1 MSSNGMR
8 PDIIFRIGGEGGEGV
23 ISCGE
28 ILTLACARMGLEIYT
43 FRSYPAEIKGGPAMF
58 QVRTSKE
65 ILLSQG
71 SEIDVLVC
79 FNQEAYDRHAKDVRK
94 DGRGVIIYD
103 ASSTKPEEGL
113 NAILYSIPVSE
124 MAKMEL
130 RNYLT
135 KNIIFLGIL
144 SKLFGVDFSILE
156 NIIHQKFGKKG
167 EAILNLNF
175 QALKA
180 GFQAI
185 EKNFTKKDDFYFEAQ
200 KNENRLVLS
209 GNQALALGAV
219 QAGMR
224 FYAGYPITPATDI
237 MELLAREL
245 PRFGGTVVQAEDEI
259 AAIGMVLGAAF
270 TGVKAM
276 TASSG
281 PGIDLMTEFLGLAS
295 MAEVPCV
302 IVDCQRAGPST
313 GMPTKTEQSDL
324 RHALSAGH
332 GDAPRIVMALTS
344 VEDAFYGII
353 RAFNYAVRCQMP
365 VIVLT
370 DQYLAQRTATIR
382 KPDMMR
388 VATEEVLRPSDA
400 DLEHY
405 KRFRDTP
412 SGVSPIT
419 FPGTKGGAYS
429 ATGIEHDED
438 CELSYEPANHRKMT
452 EKRWRK
458 LNLVLQGP
466 DLFRRYGPLD
476 AEIGIVGWG
485 SSEGVIREAVVQA
498 NAKGY
503 HVAAF
508 HPKILHPMPN
518 ELGDFIRSVKT
529 VIVPELN
536 FTGHFAKEIRAR
548 YLVDVVQ
555 LNKVAGLPFTP
566 NEILE
571 KIEEVQESCLKHP
584 HKV

>member
-1 MSSNGMR
+1 MKT
-8 PDIIFRIGGEGGEGV
+8 DIVFRIGGEGGEGV

-28 ILTLACARMGLEIYT
+28 ILTLACGRMGLEIYT

-71 SEIDVLVC
+71 SEIDVLIC
-79 FNQEAYDRHAKDVRK
+79 FNQEAYDRHAKDLRK

-103 ASSTKPEEGL
+103 SSSMQPEPGIQ
-113 NAILYSIPVSE
+113 AILYAVPVSE
-124 MAKMEL
+124 MAKLEL

-135 KNIIFLGIL
+135 KNIIFLGLL
-144 SKLFGVDFSILE
+144 SKLFGLDFSVLE
-156 NIIHQKFGKKG
+156 KIIAQKFGKKG

-180 GFQAI
+180 GYQYI
-185 EKNFTKKDDFYFEAQ
+185 EKNLTKKDDCYLESQ
-200 KNENRLVLS
+200 KGDHRLVLS

-245 PRFGGTVVQAEDEI
+245 PRFDGTVVQAEDEI
-259 AAIGMVLGAAF
+259 AAIGMVLGAAYS
-270 TGVKAM
+270 GVKAM

-324 RHALSAGH
+324 RHAISAGH
-332 GDAPRIVMALTS
+332 GDVPRIVMALTS
-344 VEDAFYGII
+344 VEDAFYGMI

-365 VIVLT
+365 VIVLS
-370 DQYLAQRTATIR
+370 DQYLAQRTATVR
-382 KPDMMR
+382 KPDVFK
-388 VATEEVLRPSDA
+388 VAVEELQKPTA
-400 DLEHY
+400 AELEHY
-405 KRFRDTP
+405 KRFLVTET
-412 SGVSPIT
+412 GVSPMT
-419 FPGTKGGAYS
+419 LPGTKGGAYS
-429 ATGIEHDED
+429 ATGIEHTED
-438 CELSYEPANHRKMT
+438 CELSYEPEVHRRMT

-476 AEIGIVGWG
+476 ADIGIVGWG
-485 SSEGVIREAVVQA
+485 SSEGVIREAVQAA

-503 HVAAF
+503 RVAAF
-508 HPKILHPMPN
+508 HPKVLHPMPH

-536 FTGHFAKEIRAR
+536 YTGHFAKEIRAR
-548 YLVDVVQ
+548 YLTEVIQ

-566 NEILE
+566 NEILA
-571 KIEEVQESCLKHP
+571 KIEEVSETCLKKQTH

>member
-1 MSSNGMR
+1 VKT
-8 PDIIFRIGGEGGEGV
+8 DVVFRIGGEGGEGV

-58 QVRTSKE
+58 QVRASNE
-65 ILLSQG
+65 FLLSQG
-71 SEIDVLVC
+71 SDIDVLIC

-94 DGRGVIIYD
+94 DGRGIIIYD
-103 ASSTKPEEGL
+103 SSSTKPEEGTH
-113 NAILYSIPVSE
+113 AILYGVPVSE
-124 MAKMEL
+124 MAKLEL

-144 SKLFGVDFSILE
+144 SKLFGVDFGIFE
-156 NIIHQKFGKKG
+156 KIISQRFGKKG
-167 EAILNLNF
+167 EAILNLNY

-180 GFQAI
+180 GYQHV
-185 EKNFTKKDDFYFEAQ
+185 EKHLTKKDEFVLEPQ
-200 KNENRLVLS
+200 KSENRLVLS

-245 PRFGGTVVQAEDEI
+245 PRFGGSVIQAEDEI
-259 AAIGMVLGAAF
+259 AAVGMVLGAAF
-270 TGVKAM
+270 SGVKAM

-324 RHALSAGH
+324 RHAISAGH
-332 GDAPRIVMALTS
+332 GDVPRIVMALTS
-344 VEDAFYGII
+344 VEDAFYGMI

-370 DQYLAQRTATIR
+370 DQYLAQRNATVRRPDLLKVAVEEIQ
-382 KPDMMR
+382 KP
-388 VATEEVLRPSDA
+388 VGAE
-400 DLEHY
+400 LEQY
-405 KRFRDTP
+405 KRFRMTE
-412 SGVSPIT
+412 SGVSPMAVPGMRAGA
-419 FPGTKGGAYS
+419 FP
-429 ATGIEHDED
+429 ATGIEHDEAG
-438 CELSYEPANHRKMT
+438 ELSYEPDNHQRMT
-452 EKRWRK
+452 TKRWRK
-458 LNLVLQGP
+458 MNLVLQGP
-466 DLFRRYGPLD
+466 DLFRRHGPLD
-476 AEIGIVGWG
+476 ADIGIVGWG
-485 SSEGVIREAVVQA
+485 SSEGVIREAVAQA

-503 HVAAF
+503 RVAAF
-508 HPKILHPMPN
+508 HPKVLHPMPL

-536 FTGHFAKEIRAR
+536 YTGQFAKEIRAR
-548 YLVDVVQ
+548 YLTDVIQ
-555 LNKVAGLPFTP
+555 LNKVTGLPFTP
-566 NEILE
+566 HEILQ
-571 KIEEVQESCLKHP
+571 KVEEVSETCLRQT

>member
-1 MSSNGMR
+1 MR
-8 PDIIFRIGGEGGEGV
+8 TDVIFRIGGEGGEGV

-58 QVRTSKE
+58 QVRASRE

-71 SEIDVLVC
+71 SEVDVLVC
-79 FNQEAYDRHAKDVRK
+79 FNQEAYDRHAKDLRK
-94 DGRGVIIYD
+94 DGHGVLVYD
-103 ASSTKPEEGL
+103 TSSTKPDEGL
-113 NAILYSIPVSE
+113 HAILYGVPVSE
-124 MAKMEL
+124 MAKLEL

-144 SKLFGVDFSILE
+144 SKLLGVDFSILE
-156 NIIHQKFGKKG
+156 KIISQKFGKKG

-175 QALKA
+175 QALKQ
-180 GFQAI
+180 GYQYV
-185 EKNFTKKDDFYFEAQ
+185 EKNLVKKDECVVEPQ
-200 KNENRLVLS
+200 KAENRLVLS
-209 GNQALALGAV
+209 GNQALALGAI

-237 MELLAREL
+237 MELLAREM

-259 AAIGMVLGAAF
+259 AAIGMVLGASFA
-270 TGVKAM
+270 GVKAM

-302 IVDCQRAGPST
+302 IVNCQRAGPST

-324 RHALSAGH
+324 RHAICAGH
-332 GDAPRIVMALTS
+332 GDVPRIVMALTS

-365 VIVLT
+365 VIVLS
-370 DQYLAQRTATIR
+370 DQYLAQRTATVQRPDPLKVASEEIR
-382 KPDMMR
+382 KPTD
-388 VATEEVLRPSDA
+388 VE
-400 DLEHY
+400 LEHY
-405 KRFRDTP
+405 KRFLDTA
-412 SGVSPIT
+412 SGVSPMT
-419 FPGTKGGAYS
+419 VPGTKGGAYS
-429 ATGIEHDED
+429 ATGIEHTED
-438 CELSYEPANHRKMT
+438 CELSYEPDVHRRMT
-452 EKRWRK
+452 EKRWKK

-466 DLFRRYGPLD
+466 DLFRRYGPLEAD
-476 AEIGIVGWG
+476 IGIVGWG
-485 SSEGVIREAVVQA
+485 SSEGVIREAVAQA
-498 NAKGY
+498 NSKGY
-503 HVAAF
+503 RVAAF
-508 HPKILHPMPN
+508 HPKVLHPMPN
-518 ELGDFIRSVKT
+518 ELGDFIHSVKT

-536 FTGHFAKEIRAR
+536 YTGQFAKEIRAR
-548 YLVDVVQ
+548 YLTDVIQ

-566 NEILE
+566 NEILA
-571 KIEEVQESCLKHP
+571 KIEEVSETCLKKQTH

>member
-1 MSSNGMR
+1 MR
-8 PDIIFRIGGEGGEGV
+8 TDVTFRVGGEGGEGV

-71 SEIDVLVC
+71 SELDVLVC
-79 FNQEAYDRHAKDVRK
+79 FNQEAYDRHAKDLRK
-94 DGRGVIIYD
+94 DGKGVLIYD
-103 ASSTKPEEGL
+103 ASSAKPEDGF
-113 NAILYSIPVSE
+113 NAILYGIPVSE
-124 MAKMEL
+124 MAKLEL

-144 SKLFGVDFSILE
+144 SKLFGVDFSSLE
-156 NIIHQKFGKKG
+156 TIIREKFGKKG

-180 GFQAI
+180 GYQAV
-185 EKNFTKKDDFYFEAQ
+185 EKAFPKKDEFVIEAQ

-209 GNQALALGAV
+209 GNQALALGAI

-245 PRFGGTVVQAEDEI
+245 PRFNGTVVQAEDEI
-259 AAIGMVLGAAF
+259 AAIGMVLGASFA
-270 TGVKAM
+270 GVKAM

-324 RHALSAGH
+324 RHVLAAGH

-344 VEDAFYGII
+344 VEDAFYGMM

-370 DQYLAQRTATIR
+370 DQYLAQRTATVR
-382 KPDMMR
+382 KPD
-388 VATEEVLRPSDA
+388 VCKVSVEEVLRPTDVE
-400 DLEHY
+400 LEHY
-405 KRFRDTP
+405 KRFKMTE
-412 SGVSPIT
+412 SGVSALT
-419 FPGTKGGAYS
+419 KPGTKGGGFS

-438 CELSYEPANHRKMT
+438 CELSYEPDNHRRMT
-452 EKRWRK
+452 EKRWKK
-458 LNLVLQGP
+458 LNLLLQGP
-466 DLFRRYGPLD
+466 DLFRRHGPLD
-476 AEIGIVGWG
+476 ADIGIIGWG
-485 SSEGVIREAVVQA
+485 SSEGVIREAVQAA

-503 HVAAF
+503 RVAAF
-508 HPKILHPMPN
+508 HPKLLHPMPH
-518 ELGDFIRSVKT
+518 ELGDFVRSVKV

-536 FTGHFAKEIRAR
+536 FTGQFAKEIRAR
-548 YLVDVVQ
+548 YLIDVIQ

-566 NEILE
+566 HEILH
-571 KIEEVQESCLKHP
+571 KIEEVQETCLKHP

>member
-1 MSSNGMR
+1 MR
-8 PDIIFRIGGEGGEGV
+8 SDVTFRIGGEGGEGV

-71 SEIDVLVC
+71 SELDVLVC
-79 FNQEAYDRHAKDVRK
+79 FNQEAYDRHAKDLRK
-94 DGRGVIIYD
+94 DGKGVLIYD
-103 ASSTKPEEGL
+103 ASSAKPDENL
-113 NAILYSIPVSE
+113 HVIPYAVPVSE
-124 MAKMEL
+124 MAKLEL

-156 NIIHQKFGKKG
+156 TIIREKFGKKG

-180 GFQAI
+180 GYQTV
-185 EKNFTKKDDFYFEAQ
+185 EKTLPKKDEFYVEAQ
-200 KNENRLVLS
+200 TNENRLVLS
-209 GNQALALGAV
+209 GNQALALGAI

-245 PRFGGTVVQAEDEI
+245 PRFKGTVIQAEDEI

-270 TGVKAM
+270 SGVKAM

-324 RHALSAGH
+324 RHILYAGH
-332 GDAPRIVMALTS
+332 GDVPRIVVALSS
-344 VEDAFYGII
+344 VEDAFYGTI
-353 RAFNYAVRCQMP
+353 RAFNYAARCQMP
-365 VIVLT
+365 VFLLS
-370 DQYLAQRTATIR
+370 DQYLAQRTATVR
-382 KPDMMR
+382 KPDVNK
-388 VATEEVLRPSDA
+388 VAVEDVLRPSDGE
-400 DLEHY
+400 LEHY
-405 KRFRDTP
+405 KRFRMTE
-412 SGVSPIT
+412 SGVSPLAK
-419 FPGTKGGAYS
+419 PGTKGGAFS
-429 ATGIEHDED
+429 ATGIEHTED
-438 CELSYEPANHRKMT
+438 CELSYEPDIHRRMT
-452 EKRWRK
+452 EKRWKK
-458 LNLVLQGP
+458 LNLLLQGS
-466 DLFRRYGPLD
+466 DLFRRHGPLD
-476 AEIGIVGWG
+476 ADIGIVGWG
-485 SSEGVIREAVVQA
+485 SSEGVIREAIGAA

-503 HVAAF
+503 RVAAF
-508 HPKILHPMPN
+508 HPRLIHPMPP
-518 ELGDFIRSVKT
+518 ELGDFVHSVKV

-536 FTGHFAKEIRAR
+536 YTGHFAKEIRAR

-555 LNKVAGLPFTP
+555 LNKVTGLPFTP
-566 NEILE
+566 HEILH
-571 KIEEVQESCLKHP
+571 KIEEVAEICLKQP

>member
-1 MSSNGMR
+1 MKT
-8 PDIIFRIGGEGGEGV
+8 DIVFRIAGEGGEGV

-28 ILTLACARMGLEIYT
+28 ILTLAFARMGLEIYT

-71 SEIDVLVC
+71 SELDILVC
-79 FNQEAYDRHAKDVRK
+79 FNQEAYDRHIKDLRK
-94 DGRGVIIYD
+94 DGQGIIIYD
-103 ASSTKPEEGL
+103 SSSAKPEDPV
-113 NAILYSIPVSE
+113 NAILYAIPASE
-124 MAKMEL
+124 MAKLEM

-135 KNIIFLGIL
+135 KNIIFLGVL
-144 SKLFGVDFSILE
+144 SKFFGVDFSIMETILR
-156 NIIHQKFGKKG
+156 QKFGRKG
-167 EAILNLNF
+167 DAILNLNF
-175 QALKA
+175 QALKH
-180 GFQAI
+180 GYQYV
-185 EKNFTKKDDFYFEAQ
+185 EKNLTKKDDYYTEAQ
-200 KNENRLVLS
+200 KSDNRLVLS
-209 GNQALALGAV
+209 GNQALALGSV

-237 MELLAREL
+237 MEFLAREL
-245 PRFGGTVVQAEDEI
+245 PRFGGTVIQAEDEI

-270 TGVKAM
+270 SGVKAM

-295 MAEVPCV
+295 MAEMPCV

-324 RHALSAGH
+324 RHAINAGH
-332 GDAPRIVMALTS
+332 GDAPRIVMALAS
-344 VEDAFYGII
+344 VEDAFHGMI

-382 KPDMMR
+382 KPD
-388 VATEEVLRPSDA
+388 VLKVTVEEVLKPTPA
-400 DLEHY
+400 QLEHY
-405 KRFRDTP
+405 KRFLVTD
-412 SGVSPIT
+412 SGVSPMT
-419 FPGTKGGAYS
+419 FPGTKGGAFS
-429 ATGIEHDED
+429 ATGIEHGED
-438 CELSYEPANHRKMT
+438 CELSYEPDNHRRMS

-458 LNLVLQGP
+458 LNQVLQGP

-476 AEIGIVGWG
+476 ADIGIVGWG
-485 SSEGVIREAVVQA
+485 SSEGVIREAVATV
-498 NAKGY
+498 NARGY
-503 HVAAF
+503 RVAAF
-508 HPKILHPMPN
+508 HPKVLHPMPH
-518 ELGDFIRSVKT
+518 ELGDFIRSVK
-529 VIVPELN
+529 VVLVPELN

-548 YLVDVVQ
+548 YLIDVIQ

-566 NEILE
+566 HEIIK
-571 KIEEVQESCLKHP
+571 KIEEVAEICLKQTH

>member
-1 MSSNGMR
+1 MKT
-8 PDIIFRIGGEGGEGV
+8 DVVFRIGGEGGEGV
-23 ISCGE
+23 ISSGE

-65 ILLSQG
+65 FLLSQG
-71 SEIDVLVC
+71 SEIDILVC
-79 FNQEAYDRHAKDVRK
+79 FNQEAYDRHAKDLRK
-94 DGRGVIIYD
+94 DGQGVIVYD
-103 ASSTKPEEGL
+103 SSSAKPEDGVD
-113 NAILYSIPVSE
+113 ATLYGVPVSE
-124 MAKMEL
+124 MAKLEI

-144 SKLFGVDFSILE
+144 SKLFGIDFSILE
-156 NIIHQKFGKKG
+156 TIVREKFGRKG

-175 QALKA
+175 QALKL
-180 GFQAI
+180 GYQQV
-185 EKNFTKKDDFYFEAQ
+185 EKNLTKKDDFFVES
-200 KNENRLVLS
+200 KPTGSRLVLS

-259 AAIGMVLGAAF
+259 AAIGMVLGASF
-270 TGVKAM
+270 SGVKAM

-302 IVDCQRAGPST
+302 IIDCQRAGPST

-324 RHALSAGH
+324 KHAIHAGH
-332 GDAPRIVMALTS
+332 GDAPRIVMALSS
-344 VEDAFYGII
+344 VEDAFYGMI
-353 RAFNYAVRCQMP
+353 RAFNYSVRCQMP
-365 VIVLT
+365 VIVLS
-370 DQYLAQRTATIR
+370 DQYLAQRTATVR
-382 KPDMMR
+382 RPDVSK
-388 VATEEVLRPSDA
+388 VAVEKLQRPSDTE
-400 DLEHY
+400 LEHY
-405 KRFRDTP
+405 KRFRMTE
-412 SGVSPIT
+412 SGVSPVT
-419 FPGTKGGAYS
+419 VPGTPGGGYS

-438 CELSYEPANHRKMT
+438 CELSYEPENHRRMT
-452 EKRWRK
+452 EKRWK
-458 LNLVLQGP
+458 KANLLLQGP
-466 DLFRRYGPLD
+466 DLFRRYGSLD
-476 AEIGIVGWG
+476 ADVGIVGWG
-485 SSEGVIREAVVQA
+485 SSEGVIREAVAQA
-498 NAKGY
+498 TAKGY
-503 HVAAF
+503 RVAAF
-508 HPKILHPMPN
+508 HPKLLHPVAN
-518 ELGDFIRSVKT
+518 EVGDFVRSVKT

-536 FTGHFAKEIRAR
+536 YTGQFAREIRAR

-555 LNKVAGLPFTP
+555 LNKVTGLPFTP

-571 KIEEVQESCLKHP
+571 KIEEVSESWSKST

>member
-1 MSSNGMR
+1 MKSDM
-8 PDIIFRIGGEGGEGV
+8 IFRIGGEGGEGV
-23 ISCGE
+23 ISSGD

-58 QVRTSKE
+58 QVRTSKDT
-65 ILLSQG
+65 LLSQG
-71 SEIDVLVC
+71 SEVDVLIC
-79 FNQEAYDRHAKDVRK
+79 FNQEAYDRHAKDLRK
-94 DGRGVIIYD
+94 DGRGMLIYD
-103 ASSTKPEEGL
+103 SSSAKPEEGFH
-113 NAILYSIPVSE
+113 AVLYAVPVSE
-124 MAKMEL
+124 MARMEL

-144 SKLFGVDFSILE
+144 SKLYGIDFNILE
-156 NIIHQKFGKKG
+156 EIIREKFGKKG

-175 QALKA
+175 QALRA
-180 GFQAI
+180 GYQYVERNIA
-185 EKNFTKKDDFYFEAQ
+185 KKDDCVLEAQ
-200 KNENRLVLS
+200 KGGEKKLVLS
-209 GNQALALGAV
+209 GNQALALGAI

-245 PRFGGTVVQAEDEI
+245 PRFNGTVVQAEDEI

-281 PGIDLMTEFLGLAS
+281 PGIDLMTEFLGLAG

-324 RHALSAGH
+324 RHAIHAGH
-332 GDAPRIVMALTS
+332 GDAPRIVTALSS
-344 VEDAFYGII
+344 VEDAFFGII
-353 RAFNYAVRCQMP
+353 RAFNYAVRCQTP
-365 VIVLT
+365 VIVLS
-370 DQYLAQRTATIR
+370 DQYLAQRTATVR
-382 KPDMMR
+382 RPDVNR
-388 VATEEVLRPSDA
+388 VPLEEVQKPAGA

-405 KRFRDTP
+405 KRFVVTE
-412 SGVSPIT
+412 SGVSPLSI
-419 FPGTKGGAYS
+419 PGTQGGGYS
-429 ATGIEHDED
+429 ATGIEHGED
-438 CELSYEPANHRKMT
+438 CELSYEPDNHRRMT

-466 DLFRRYGPLD
+466 DLFRRYGPHD
-476 AEIGIVGWG
+476 AEVGIVGWG
-485 SSEGVIREAVVQA
+485 SSEGVIREAVARA
-498 NAKGY
+498 NEKGY
-503 HVAAF
+503 RVAAF
-508 HPKILHPMPN
+508 HPKVVHPMPN
-518 ELGDFIRSVKT
+518 ELGDFVRSVKT

-536 FTGHFAKEIRAR
+536 YTGQFAQEIRAH
-548 YLVDVVQ
+548 YLMDVVQ

-571 KIEEVQESCLKHP
+571 KIEEVSETCLKQP

>member
-1 MSSNGMR
+1 MKT
-8 PDIIFRIGGEGGEGV
+8 DVIFRIGGEGGEGV

-58 QVRTSKE
+58 QVRASKD

-79 FNQEAYDRHAKDVRK
+79 FNQEAYDRHAKDLRK
-94 DGRGVIIYD
+94 DGLGVIIYD
-103 ASSTKPEEGL
+103 SSSTQPAEGIH
-113 NAILYSIPVSE
+113 AILYAVPVSE
-124 MAKMEL
+124 MAKLEL

-144 SKLFGVDFSILE
+144 SKLFGADFSMLE
-156 NIIHQKFGKKG
+156 KIIREKFGKKG

-175 QALKA
+175 QALRH
-180 GFQAI
+180 GYQHV
-185 EKNFTKKDDFYFEAQ
+185 EKNLTKKDDFAIEAQ
-200 KNENRLVLS
+200 KGGDNRLVLS
-209 GNQALALGAV
+209 GNQALALGAI

-245 PRFGGTVVQAEDEI
+245 PRFEGTVVQAEDEI
-259 AAIGMVLGAAF
+259 AAIGMVLGASFA
-270 TGVKAM
+270 GIKAM

-302 IVDCQRAGPST
+302 IVNCQRAGPST

-324 RHALSAGH
+324 RAAISAGH
-332 GDAPRIVMALTS
+332 GDAPRIVMALSS

-365 VIVLT
+365 VIVLS

-382 KPDMMR
+382 KPE
-388 VATEEVLRPSDA
+388 VTKVPVEETLKPTPAES
-400 DLEHY
+400 EHY
-405 KRFRDTP
+405 KRFRVTE
-412 SGVSPIT
+412 SGVSPVT
-419 FPGTKGGAYS
+419 VPGTKGGGFS

-438 CELSYEPANHRKMT
+438 CELSYEPDNHRKMT

-458 LNLVLQGP
+458 VNLLLQGP

-476 AEIGIVGWG
+476 ADIGIVGWG
-485 SSEGVIREAVVQA
+485 SSEGVIREAVAAA

-503 HVAAF
+503 RVAAF
-508 HPKILHPMPN
+508 HPKLLHPMPN
-518 ELGDFIRSVKT
+518 ELGDFVRSVKT

-536 FTGHFAKEIRAR
+536 FTGQFAKEIRAR
-548 YLVDVVQ
+548 YLTDVVQ

-571 KIEEVQESCLKHP
+571 KIEEVCESWSKSTP
-584 HKV
+584 RI

>member
-1 MSSNGMR
+1 MR
-8 PDIIFRIGGEGGEGV
+8 TDVVFRIGGEGGEGV

-58 QVRTSKE
+58 QVRASRE

-71 SEIDVLVC
+71 SDVDVLVC

-94 DGRGVIIYD
+94 DGHGVIIYD
-103 ASSTKPEEGL
+103 SSSAKPDEGL
-113 NAILYSIPVSE
+113 HAILYGVPVSE
-124 MAKMEL
+124 MAKLEL

-156 NIIHQKFGKKG
+156 TIIREKFGRKG

-180 GFQAI
+180 GYQAV
-185 EKNFTKKDDFYFEAQ
+185 EKNLTKKDDYWVEAR
-200 KNENRLVLS
+200 KAEKRLVLS
-209 GNQALALGAV
+209 GNQALALGAI

-237 MELLAREL
+237 MEFLAREL
-245 PRFGGTVVQAEDEI
+245 PRFDGTVVQAEDEI
-259 AAIGMVLGAAF
+259 AAIGMVLGASFA
-270 TGVKAM
+270 GIKAM

-324 RHALSAGH
+324 RHAISAGH
-332 GDAPRIVMALTS
+332 GDTPRIVMALSS

-365 VIVLT
+365 VIVLS
-370 DQYLAQRTATIR
+370 DQYLAQRNATVR
-382 KPDMMR
+382 KPD
-388 VATEEVLRPSDA
+388 VDKVPLEEVLKPA
-400 DLEHY
+400 GVELEHY
-405 KRFRDTP
+405 RRFRMTE
-412 SGVSPIT
+412 SGVSPLT
-419 FPGTKGGAYS
+419 APGTKGGGFA
-429 ATGIEHDED
+429 ATGIEHTED
-438 CELSYEPANHRKMT
+438 SELSYEPENHRRMT
-452 EKRWRK
+452 EKRWK
-458 LNLVLQGP
+458 KMNLLLQGP
-466 DLFRRYGPLD
+466 DLFRRHGPLD
-476 AEIGIVGWG
+476 AEIGVVGWG
-485 SSEGVIREAVVQA
+485 SSEGVIREAVATA

-503 HVAAF
+503 RVAAF
-508 HPKILHPMPN
+508 HPKLLHPMPN
-518 ELGDFIRSVKT
+518 ELGDFVRSVKT

-536 FTGHFAKEIRAR
+536 YTGHFAKEIRAR
-548 YLVDVVQ
+548 YLTDVIQ
-555 LNKVAGLPFTP
+555 LNKVTGLPFTP

-571 KIEEVQESCLKHP
+571 KIEEVSETCLKQP

>member
-1 MSSNGMR
+1 MKS
-8 PDIIFRIGGEGGEGV
+8 DIVFRIGGEGGEGV
-23 ISCGE
+23 ISAGE
-28 ILTLACARMGLEIYT
+28 ILTVACARMGLEIYT

-58 QVRTSKE
+58 QVRASKG

-71 SEIDVLVC
+71 SEVDVLVC
-79 FNQEAYDRHAKDVRK
+79 FNQEAYDHHARELRR
-94 DGRGVIIYD
+94 DGQGVIIYD
-103 ASSTKPEEGL
+103 ASSTKPEEGVH
-113 NAILYSIPVSE
+113 AILYGIPVSE
-124 MAKMEL
+124 MAKLEL

-144 SKLFGVDFSILE
+144 SKLYGLDFSILE
-156 NIIHQKFGKKG
+156 GILREKFGRKG

-175 QALKA
+175 QALKH
-180 GFQAI
+180 GYQYV
-185 EKNFTKKDDFYFEAQ
+185 EKNITKKDECYVEREKGDH
-200 KNENRLVLS
+200 RLVLS
-209 GNQALALGAV
+209 GNQALALGAI

-237 MELLAREL
+237 MEFLAREL

-259 AAIGMVLGAAF
+259 AAIGMVLGASFA
-270 TGVKAM
+270 GVKAM

-324 RHALSAGH
+324 RHAISGGH

-353 RAFNYAVRCQMP
+353 RAFNYAVRCQVP
-365 VIVLT
+365 VIVLS
-370 DQYLAQRTATIR
+370 DQYLAQRTATVR
-382 KPDMMR
+382 KPDVSR
-388 VATEEVLRPSDA
+388 VPVEEVAKPGGV
-400 DLEHY
+400 DLNLY
-405 KRFRDTP
+405 RRYRVTG
-412 SGVSPIT
+412 SGVSPMT
-419 FPGTKGGAYS
+419 FPGTKGGGYS
-429 ATGIEHDED
+429 ATGIEHDEN
-438 CELSYEPANHRKMT
+438 CELSYEPANHREMS

-458 LNLVLQGP
+458 IKLILQGP

-476 AEIGIVGWG
+476 AEVGIVGWG
-485 SSEGVIREAVVQA
+485 SSEGVIREAVA
-498 NAKGY
+498 MAGAKGY
-503 HVAAF
+503 RVAAF

-529 VIVPELN
+529 VVVPELN
-536 FTGHFAKEIRAR
+536 LTGQFAKEIRAR

-555 LNKVAGLPFTP
+555 HNKVAGLPFTP

-571 KIEEVQESCLKHP
+571 KIEEVFGTWSKKQT

>member
-1 MSSNGMR
+1 MKT
-8 PDIIFRIGGEGGEGV
+8 DIVFRVGGEGGEGV

-58 QVRTSKE
+58 QVRTSRE
-65 ILLSQG
+65 LLLSQG
-71 SEIDVLVC
+71 SEVDVLIC

-94 DGRGVIIYD
+94 DGQGVILYD
-103 ASSTKPEEGL
+103 SSSAKPEEGIRAL
-113 NAILYSIPVSE
+113 LYGIPVSE
-124 MAKMEL
+124 MAKLEM

-135 KNIIFLGIL
+135 KNIIFLGVL
-144 SKLFGVDFSILE
+144 SKLCGVDFSILE
-156 NIIHQKFGKKG
+156 TIVREKFGKKG

-175 QALKA
+175 QALKH
-180 GFQAI
+180 GYQWV
-185 EKNFTKKDDFYFEAQ
+185 EKNLTKKDDCLIEAR
-200 KNENRLVLS
+200 KGDNRLVLS
-209 GNQALALGAV
+209 GNQAVALGAI

-237 MELLAREL
+237 MEFLAREL
-245 PRFGGTVVQAEDEI
+245 PRFGGTLIQAEDEI
-259 AAIGMVLGAAF
+259 AAVGMVLGAAF
-270 TGVKAM
+270 AGVKAM

-295 MAEVPCV
+295 MAELPCV

-324 RHALSAGH
+324 RHAISSGH

-344 VEDAFYGII
+344 VEDAFYGMI

-365 VIVLT
+365 VIVLS
-370 DQYLAQRTATIR
+370 DQSLAQRTATVR
-382 KPDMMR
+382 KPDVRQVR
-388 VATEEVLRPSDA
+388 VEEILKPKPGE
-400 DLEHY
+400 LEHY
-405 KRFRDTP
+405 KRFQMTD
-412 SGVSPIT
+412 SGVSPMT
-419 FPGTKGGAYS
+419 VPGTPGGAFS
-429 ATGIEHDED
+429 ATGIEHGED
-438 CELSYEPANHRKMT
+438 CELSYEPENHRRMS

-458 LNLVLQGP
+458 MNLVLQGP

-476 AEIGIVGWG
+476 ADLGIVGWG
-485 SSEGVIREAVVQA
+485 SSEGVIREAVQAA

-503 HVAAF
+503 RVAAF
-508 HPKILHPMPN
+508 HPKVLYPMPT

-536 FTGHFAKEIRAR
+536 FTGHFAKEIRGR

-566 NEILE
+566 HEILE
-571 KIEEVQESCLKHP
+571 KIEEVCGTWSKQT

>member
-1 MSSNGMR
+1 MTR
-8 PDIIFRIGGEGGEGV
+8 TDVTFRIGGEGGEGV

-71 SEIDVLVC
+71 SELDVLIC
-79 FNQEAYDRHAKDVRK
+79 FNQEAYDRHAKDLRK
-94 DGRGVIIYD
+94 DGKGVVIYD
-103 ASSTKPEEGL
+103 ASSAKPDENL
-113 NAILYSIPVSE
+113 HAILYGIPVSE

-144 SKLFGVDFSILE
+144 SKLFGVDFSSLE
-156 NIIHQKFGKKG
+156 TIIRQKFGKKG

-180 GFQAI
+180 GYQI
-185 EKNFTKKDDFYFEAQ
+185 VEKTLTKKDGFFIEGQ
-200 KNENRLVLS
+200 KSEHRLVLS
-209 GNQALALGAV
+209 GNQAVALGAV

-237 MELLAREL
+237 MEFLAREL
-245 PRFGGTVVQAEDEI
+245 PRFNGTVVQAEDEI

-270 TGVKAM
+270 AGVKAM

-295 MAEVPCV
+295 MAEMPCV

-324 RHALSAGH
+324 RHAISAGH

-344 VEDAFYGII
+344 VEDAFYGMI

-365 VIVLT
+365 VIVLS
-370 DQYLAQRTATIR
+370 DQYLAQRTATVR
-382 KPDMMR
+382 KPEVSR
-388 VATEEVLRPSDA
+388 VAVEEILKPGLS

-405 KRFRDTP
+405 KRFRVTE
-412 SGVSPIT
+412 SGVSPVT
-419 FPGTKGGAYS
+419 VPGTKSGGFS

-438 CELSYEPANHRKMT
+438 CELSYEPDNHRKMS

-458 LNLVLQGP
+458 LNLILQGP
-466 DLFRRYGPLD
+466 DLFRRHGPLD
-476 AEIGIVGWG
+476 ADIGIVGWG
-485 SSEGVIREAVVQA
+485 SSEGVIREAVAQA
-498 NAKGY
+498 TAKGY
-503 HVAAF
+503 RVAAF
-508 HPKILHPMPN
+508 HPKVLHPMPH
-518 ELGDFIRSVKT
+518 ELGDFVRSVKT

-548 YLVDVVQ
+548 YLVDVIQ

-566 NEILE
+566 HEILH
-571 KIEEVQESCLKHP
+571 KIEEVSEICLKQP

>member
-1 MSSNGMR
+1 MR
-8 PDIIFRIGGEGGEGV
+8 TDVVFRIGGEGGEGV

-58 QVRTSKE
+58 QVRTSKSL
-65 ILLSQG
+65 LLSQG
-71 SEIDVLVC
+71 SEIDVLIC
-79 FNQEAYDRHAKDVRK
+79 FNQEAYDRHIKELRK
-94 DGRGVIIYD
+94 DGRGVIVYD
-103 ASSTKPEEGL
+103 SSSTKIEEGL
-113 NAILYSIPVSE
+113 HAVLYAIPVSE
-124 MAKMEL
+124 MAKLEL

-156 NIIHQKFGKKG
+156 RILREKFGRKG

-175 QALKA
+175 QALRH
-180 GFQAI
+180 GYQAV
-185 EKNFTKKDDFYFEAQ
+185 EKHLPKKDDYYLEAQ
-200 KNENRLVLS
+200 KNGERLVLS

-219 QAGMR
+219 HAGMR

-245 PRFGGTVVQAEDEI
+245 PRFGGTVIQAEDEI
-259 AAIGMVLGAAF
+259 AAIGMVLGASFA
-270 TGVKAM
+270 GVKAM

-281 PGIDLMTEFLGLAS
+281 PGIDLMTEFLGLAA
-295 MAEVPCV
+295 MAEVPAV

-324 RHALSAGH
+324 AHAIHAGH
-332 GDAPRIVMALTS
+332 GDVPRIVMALSS
-344 VEDAFYGII
+344 VEDAFYGIV
-353 RAFNYAVRCQMP
+353 RAFNYAVRCQTP
-365 VIVLT
+365 VIVLS
-370 DQYLAQRTATIR
+370 DQYLAQRTATIP
-382 KPDMMR
+382 KPDLTK
-388 VATEEVLRPSDA
+388 ATVEEVLKPSPRE
-400 DLEHY
+400 LEHY
-405 KRFRDTP
+405 KRFVVTE
-412 SGVSPIT
+412 SGISPMAI
-419 FPGTKGGAYS
+419 PGTKSGAYS
-429 ATGIEHDED
+429 ATGIEHDEN
-438 CELSYEPANHRKMT
+438 CELSYEPATHRRMT

-458 LNLVLQGP
+458 LNSLLQGP

-485 SSEGVIREAVVQA
+485 SSEGVIREAVTKA
-498 NAKGY
+498 NEKGY
-503 HVAAF
+503 RVAAF
-508 HPKILHPMPN
+508 HPKILHPLPP
-518 ELGDFIRSVKT
+518 ELGDFVHSVKS

-536 FTGHFAKEIRAR
+536 FKGQLAHEIRAR
-548 YLVDVVQ
+548 YLTDVVQ

-571 KIEEVQESCLKHP
+571 KVEETSEICLKHP